1 MTQLRRVAIVGVA
14 LLLMSACNLRTASVP
29 SPAEVEATVGA
40 RVAAT
45 LTAVAF
51 GAEAAHVTETIQAAA
66 TLSGQA
72 PSALLA
78 TPTPPLQPSPGT
90 PAPTPL
96 MPVIA
101 YFTCDPCAVEPGGSA
116 TLSWDLSGATAAVLD
131 GQGVPAPGSTV
142 VRPDQT
148 TTYRLSAVNGH
159 GQSEKT
165 VTVEVRGLP
174 VVHYFTCLPC
184 EVSKGQS
191 STLSWDL
198 SGATAAYL
206 DEHGVP
212 APGNTVVAPDRTTTY
227 RLKAVGERGS
237 VERLVTVTVKEG
249 GDPATVSDVLRGL
262 GYTPRSVGYLP
273 LASGGQAI
281 SVIMP
286 AANGDFHSQVI
297 ADQYWAGLKALH
309 DNYPGQTLTVGL
321 YDGVRYIVFVT
332 APSAIF
338 ESLLRGETDGHLF
351 WQAVAWNVWD
361 EWTAAWLTADD
372 GPLTADR

>member
-1 MTQLRRVAIVGVA
+1 MTQLGRAAIAGVA
-14 LLLMSACNLRTASVP
+14 LLLVTACNLRTASTP
-29 SPAEVEATVGA
+29 SPAEVEATVDA

-45 LTAVAF
+45 LTAVALD
-51 GAEAAHVTETIQAAA
+51 AAAARVTATVQAAA
-66 TLSGQA
+66 LAGQA
-72 PSALLA
+72 PATPLA
-78 TPTPPLQPSPGT
+78 TPTPPPSPGT
-90 PAPTPL
+90 PSPTPL

-101 YFTCDPCAVEPGGSA
+101 YFTCDPCTLEPGGSA
-116 TLSWDLSGATAAVLD
+116 RLSWDLSGATAAVLD
-131 GQGVPAPGSTV
+131 GQGVPAPGSVV

-148 TTYRLSAVNGH
+148 TTYRLSAVNSH

-249 GDPATVSDVLRGL
+249 GDPGTVSDALRGL
-262 GYTPRSVGYLP
+262 GYAPRSVGYLP
-273 LASGGQAI
+273 LASGGQTI

-286 AANGDFHSQVI
+286 AANGDFHSQAI

-321 YDGVRYIVFVT
+321 YDGARYIVFVT
-332 APSAIF
+332 ATAAVF
-338 ESLLRGETDGHLF
+338 ESLLRGETDSRLF
-351 WQAVAWNVWD
+351 WQAVTWNVWD
-361 EWTAAWLTADD
+361 EWTTAWVT
-372 GPLTADR
+372 TADR

>member
-1 MTQLRRVAIVGVA
+1 MTQLGRAAIVGVA
-14 LLLMSACNLRTASVP
+14 LLLVAACNLRAASAP
-29 SPAEVEATVGA
+29 SPAEIEATVSA

-45 LTAVAF
+45 LTAAAF
-51 GAEAAHVTETIQAAA
+51 DAEAARVTATVRAAA
-66 TLSGQA
+66 TLAGQA
-72 PSALLA
+72 PATPLA
-78 TPTPPLQPSPGT
+78 TPTPPPSSPDI
-90 PAPTPL
+90 PSPTPL

-101 YFTCDPCAVEPGGSA
+101 YFTCDPCTLEPGGSA
-116 TLSWDLSGATAAVLD
+116 TLTWDLSGATTATLD
-131 GQGVPAPGSTV
+131 GQGVPAPGSIA

-148 TTYRLSAVNGH
+148 TTYRLSAVNDH

-206 DEHGVP
+206 DQHGVP
-212 APGNTVVAPDRTTTY
+212 APGNSVVAPDRTTTY

-249 GDPATVSDVLRGL
+249 GDPATVSEALRGL
-262 GYTPRSVGYLP
+262 GYAPRSVGYLP
-273 LASGGQAI
+273 LDSGGQTI

-286 AANGDFHSQVI
+286 ATNADFHSQAI
-297 ADQYWAGLKALH
+297 ADQYWAGLKTLY
-309 DNYPGQTLTVGL
+309 DNYPGQALTVGL
-321 YDGVRYIVFVT
+321 YDGARYIVFVT
-332 APSAIF
+332 APAAVF
-338 ESLLRGETDGHLF
+338 ESLLRGETDSALF
-351 WQAVAWNVWD
+351 WQAVTWNVWD
-361 EWTAAWLTADD
+361 EWTAAWVDY
-372 GPLTADR
+372 R

>member
-1 MTQLRRVAIVGVA
+1 
-14 LLLMSACNLRTASVP
+14 MSACNLRTASAP

-45 LTAVAF
+45 LTSV
-51 GAEAAHVTETIQAAA
+51 GLNAAALNVTETVQAAA
-66 TLSGQA
+66 TLAAQV
-72 PSALLA
+72 PSTPLA
-78 TPTPPLQPSPGT
+78 TPTPPPPPSPGT
-90 PAPTPL
+90 PTPTSL
-96 MPVIA
+96 MPAIA

-116 TLSWDLSGATAAVLD
+116 RLSWDLSGATAAVLD
-131 GQGVPAPGSTV
+131 GRGVPAPGSTV

-148 TTYRLSAVNGH
+148 TTYRLSAVNAH

-212 APGNTVVAPDRTTTY
+212 APGNTVVAPDQTTTY

-249 GDPATVSDVLRGL
+249 GDPATVSAVLRGSD
-262 GYTPRSVGYLP
+262 YSVRSVGYLP
-273 LASGGQAI
+273 LATGGQTI
-281 SVIMP
+281 SVIML
-286 AANGDFHSQVI
+286 AANGDLHSQAI
-297 ADQYWAGLKALH
+297 ADQYWAGFKALH

-321 YDGVRYIVFVT
+321 YDGARYFTFVT
-332 APSAIF
+332 ADAAVF
-338 ESLLRGETDGHLF
+338 ESLLRGETDSHLF
-351 WQAVAWNVWD
+351 WQAVTWNVWD
-361 EWTAAWLTADD
+361 EWTAAWVTN
-372 GPLTADR
+372 DR

>member
-1 MTQLRRVAIVGVA
+1 MIQLRRAAIAGVA
-14 LLLMSACNLRTASVP
+14 LLLVSACNLRTASAP
-29 SPAEVEATVGA
+29 SPAEVEATVSA

-51 GAEAAHVTETIQAAA
+51 DAAATHVTETVQAAA
-66 TLSGQA
+66 TQAGQA
-72 PSALLA
+72 PAPLVA
-78 TPTPPLQPSPGT
+78 TLTPPPPPSPGT
-90 PAPTPL
+90 PTPTPL
-96 MPVIA
+96 MPAIA

-116 TLSWDLSGATAAVLD
+116 TLSWDLSGATDVVLD
-131 GQGVPAPGSTV
+131 GQGVPAPGTTV

-191 STLSWDL
+191 ATLSWDL

-212 APGNTVVAPDRTTTY
+212 APGNTLVAPDRTTTY

-249 GDPATVSDVLRGL
+249 GDPATVSDALRGL
-262 GYTPRSVGYLP
+262 GYAPRSVGYLP
-273 LASGGQAI
+273 LSSGGQTI

-286 AANGDFHSQVI
+286 AANADFHSQAI
-297 ADQYWAGLKALH
+297 ADQYWAGLKTLH

-321 YDGVRYIVFVT
+321 YDGARYIVFVT
-332 APSAIF
+332 APAAVF
-338 ESLLRGETDGHLF
+338 ESLLRGETDSALF
-351 WQAVAWNVWD
+351 WQAVTWNVWD
-361 EWTAAWLTADD
+361 EWTAAWT
-372 GPLTADR
+372 TADR